1 MRNRYVTIDFETANA
16 KRVSACSI
24 GVAVIEDDYVV
35 ETYTSLIKP
44 PPAYDSFAPIN
55 VKIHGI
61 TSDMVAEA
69 PTFDVLYPQLRQIAV
84 GAPILGYSKFDRSVL
99 QQLAD
104 YYHLPISP
112 TRIDGY
118 VDVCSL
124 ARQNLP
130 QLANHKLVTLARHF
144 NLGSFS
150 HHDASDDAA
159 ICALVF
165 LALNGIDVSSHKDCA
180 SICRKSLEVMSSDLL
195 SLSDNLSS
203 TCDGDEEGTFACP
216 FPETDHSSRPS
227 PSDIVE
233 SFNTFASLILEDNVI
248 DYKEAVELRCF
259 LSVIPQ
265 NYGIERLS
273 AVLDAFLE
281 DDVIDS
287 KESSVLVELILNV
300 SAELTGKPVV
310 NCPNCMAPVR
320 QERVETSLKCPWCSM
335 AFSA

>member
-1 MRNRYVTIDFETANA
+1 M
-16 KRVSACSI
+16 
-24 GVAVIEDDYVV
+24 IEDDYVV

-44 PPAYDSFAPIN
+44 PPEYDSFAPIN

-61 TSDMVAEA
+61 TPDMVAEA
-69 PTFDVLYPQLRQIAV
+69 PTFDVLYPQLRQIAA

-104 YYHLPISP
+104 YYHLPINP

-144 NLGSFS
+144 NLGTFS

-180 SICRKSLEVMSSDLL
+180 SICRKSLEVMACDL
-195 SLSDNLSS
+195 SALSDNLSPA
-203 TCDGDEEGTFACP
+203 CDGDEGGTFACP
-216 FPETDHSSRPS
+216 VPETDLFNRPS

-233 SFNTFASLILEDNVI
+233 AFNTFASLILEDNAV
-248 DYKEAVELRCF
+248 DYKEAIELRCF
-259 LSVIPQ
+259 LSVIPPT
-265 NYGIERLS
+265 YGVERLG

-281 DDVIDS
+281 DGVIDLN
-287 KESSVLVELILNV
+287 ESSVLVELILNV

-310 NCPNCMAPVR
+310 NCSKCKAPVR
-320 QERVETSLKCPWCSM
+320 RAFIETSPKCPWCG
-335 AFSA
+335 APFSA